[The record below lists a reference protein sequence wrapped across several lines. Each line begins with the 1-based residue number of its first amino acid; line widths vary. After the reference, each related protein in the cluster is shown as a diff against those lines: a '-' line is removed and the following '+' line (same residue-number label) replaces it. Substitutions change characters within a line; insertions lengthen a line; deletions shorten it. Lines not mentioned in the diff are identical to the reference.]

1 MTLVLLVLLLL
12 VLLLLVLLVL
22 VLTGSGPGGGEPL
35 QALIPPLWLVLFKR
49 AHSTAMA
56 DGCSASLS

>member
-1 MTLVLLVLLLL
+1 MPVLSVLLVLLVLP
-12 VLLLLVLLVL
+12 VL
-22 VLTGSGPGGGEPL
+22 VLTGSGPGGGETL
-35 QALIPPLWLVLFKR
+35 QALIPPLWLVLFKH

>member
-1 MTLVLLVLLLL
+1 MTPVLLVLLA
-12 VLLLLVLLVL
+12 L
-22 VLTGSGPGGGEPL
+22 VLTGSGPGGGETL